1 MEFSIRE
8 ADRDDELFLVEML
21 YEALFVPPG
30 SPPYPRSITDRADLA
45 RYARGFGSKDGDL
58 GWIAESLLG
67 DLLGAVWVRQMSAD
81 DPGYGFVDA
90 ETPELSIAVVS
101 DHRSQGVG
109 TALLRLLLAAVPRC
123 SLSVDDRNRAVGL
136 YERSGFEVVSVDGHS
151 LKMLRP

>member
-8 ADRDDELFLVEML
+8 AGRDDEVLLIEML

-30 SPPYPRSITDRADLA
+30 SPPHPRSITDRADLA

-58 GWIAESLLG
+58 GWIAESLHG
-67 DLLGAVWVRQMSAD
+67 DLLGAAWVRQMPAD
-81 DPGYGFVDA
+81 DPGYGFIDA

-109 TALLRLLLAAVPRC
+109 TALLGLLLAAVPRC

-151 LKMLRP
+151 LKMLCP

>member
-8 ADRDDELFLVEML
+8 ADRDDELILVEML

-30 SPPYPRSITDRADLA
+30 SPPFPRSITDRPDLA

-67 DLLGAVWVRQMSAD
+67 DLLGAAWVRQMSAD

-90 ETPELSIAVVS
+90 EDTRAL
-101 DHRSQGVG
+101 DCRRLRSQIAGCG
-109 TALLRLLLAAVPRC
+109 YRPSRASPGGGAAMQP
-123 SLSVDDRNRAVGL
+123 LS
-136 YERSGFEVVSVDGHS
+136 
-151 LKMLRP
+151 